1 MIAIFCGVP
10 ASVAVPSI
18 SIPLKPVILGILFLM
33 MLLSIVPCNTP
44 LMYIPAALANPPP
57 MNVVDGNPPIPT
69 FPPILLREMVK
80 N

>member
-1 MIAIFCGVP
+1 
-10 ASVAVPSI
+10 
-18 SIPLKPVILGILFLM
+18 
-33 MLLSIVPCNTP
+33 
-44 LMYIPAALANPPP
+44 MYIPAALANPPP